1 MNSSATADSLSAG
14 SLVVSGNSS
23 LVNTATTAALLPHSN
38 NTYDIGSSSLKYK
51 NIYGALKGNADTAT
65 EFAEATTVALTGV
78 VTGTSAASK
87 RGWSISTSIGNGK
100 ITNAMLAGSITNDR
114 LKNPYIQIIG
124 QRVDLGDNIELA
136 TLLSLLGLSTSMR
149 YIGKATLAITDGGTE
164 NPTIDGYTWPDDR
177 RTGDVVIDSDENA
190 EYVWALSGKWE
201 KLGPEASYKVRQT
214 PLGQTSGTINKWV
227 SAIHQ
232 DANGNL
238 DTIQYMTL
246 DTSGEWS
253 GNAATATKAT
263 QDASGNVITSTYVKK
278 SDATA
283 TDPSA
288 DGTSLTFIATIT
300 QTNGKISATKK
311 TVQSATDTQ
320 AGVVSTGEQS
330 FGGQKTFKNK
340 VIISDTG
347 DSTYRTDVAAAL
359 RVAGGLSVAK
369 QTSVQKLMIDD
380 HVTLQYDSAT
390 QSLNFIFV

>member
-1 MNSSATADSLSAG
+1 
-14 SLVVSGNSS
+14 
-23 LVNTATTAALLPHSN
+23 
-38 NTYDIGSSSLKYK
+38 
-51 NIYGALKGNADTAT
+51 
-65 EFAEATTVALTGV
+65 
-78 VTGTSAASK
+78 
-87 RGWSISTSIGNGK
+87 
-100 ITNAMLAGSITNDR
+100 MLAGSITNDR
-114 LKNPYIQIIG
+114 LKNPYIKIIG
-124 QRVDLGDNIELA
+124 QQVDLGENIDLS
-136 TLLSLLGLSTSMR
+136 TMLSLLGLSTSMR
-149 YIGKATLAITDGGTE
+149 YIGKATATITDGGTQD
-164 NPTIDGYTWPDDR
+164 PTIDGYTWPDNR
-177 RTGDVVIDSDENA
+177 RTGDVVIDSSENA
-190 EYVWALSGKWE
+190 EYVWALTGKWE
-201 KLGPEASYKVRQT
+201 KLGPEASYKVVQT

-238 DTIQYMTL
+238 DTIQYMDL

-278 SDATA
+278 SDASAIDPTA
-283 TDPSA
+283 N
-288 DGTSLTFIATIT
+288 GTSLTFIATIT

-311 TVQSATDTQ
+311 TVQSATDAQ
-320 AGVVSTGEQS
+320 AGVVSTSEQT

-380 HVTLQYDSAT
+380 AVTLQFDSVT
-390 QSLNFIFV
+390 QSLNFIFI